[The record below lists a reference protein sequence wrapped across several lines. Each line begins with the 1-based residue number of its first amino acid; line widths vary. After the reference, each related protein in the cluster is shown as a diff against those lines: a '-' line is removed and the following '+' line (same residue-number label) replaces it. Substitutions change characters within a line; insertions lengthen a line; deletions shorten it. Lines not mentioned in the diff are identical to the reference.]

1 MYDKKMSRVF
11 LKRVEVPSL
20 KLSDLFVGAQVTV
33 FARVLKVQE
42 YGDIATAKKQS
53 VERESTFAMIKPDS
67 YQKMG

>member
-33 FARVLKVQE
+33 FTRVLKVQE